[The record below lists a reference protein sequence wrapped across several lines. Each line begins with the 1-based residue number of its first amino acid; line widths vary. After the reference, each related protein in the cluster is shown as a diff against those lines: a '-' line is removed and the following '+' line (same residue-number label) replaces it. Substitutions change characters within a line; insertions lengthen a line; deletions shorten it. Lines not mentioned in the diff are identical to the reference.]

1 MPYRS
6 NEPAVA
12 LALAEQEELLS
23 LEREARGRRWRAV
36 AMLGAAFGAVAAVV
50 GVTARLPSSPT
61 LHCHKVELRYEK
73 SDGPYASPPPAV
85 WVTCERR

>member
-1 MPYRS
+1 
-6 NEPAVA
+6 
-12 LALAEQEELLS
+12 
-23 LEREARGRRWRAV
+23 
-36 AMLGAAFGAVAAVV
+36 MLGAAFGAVAAVV